1 MIGIIANPSSGKD
14 IRRLIANAT
23 CFDNMEKVNIIQR
36 IMVVFN
42 RMSDAQILFMDDAY
56 GMMYKAQENVR
67 RLMKVEVNTDLLP
80 FRPMLDQT
88 DSAKAAGMLK
98 DLGAKCIIVLGG
110 DGTNRMVAKECGDVP
125 LIPLSTG
132 TNNVFPYMIE
142 GTVAGLAALVAEND
156 QDGSVLRVN
165 RRKKLNVYK
174 NGELVDIALID
185 VCVTNDTFVAS
196 RAVWNVDSIQ
206 ELFVTVAKPDSIG
219 MSAIVGSYTAID
231 ELAPEGYYM
240 QCGTPAKAR
249 TMAAIAPGLLHP
261 VNIRDGRKMSFG
273 ERIRVDTR
281 AGMLALD
288 GEREVEFLQKDVV
301 EIELSAEGPYVVDVP
316 ATLCCAANNGLFI
329 LPLAEEG
336 QNT

>member
-36 IMVVFN
+36 IMVVFH

-56 GMMYKAQENVR
+56 GMMYKAQENIR

-98 DLGAKCIIVLGG
+98 EMGAKCIIVLGG

-156 QDGSVLRVN
+156 HDGSVLKAN
-165 RRKKLNVYK
+165 RRKKLNIYK

-185 VCVTNDTFVAS
+185 VCVTNDTYVAS
-196 RAVWNVDSIQ
+196 RAVWDVDSIQ
-206 ELFVTVAKPDSIG
+206 ELYVTVAKPDSIG
-219 MSAIVGSYTAID
+219 MSAIAGSYTAIT
-231 ELAPEGYYM
+231 ELQPEGFYLR
-240 QCGTPAKAR
+240 CGKPAEAR
-249 TMAAIAPGLLHP
+249 TIAAIAPGFLRP
-261 VNIRDGRKMSFG
+261 VNIRESGRMQPG
-273 ERIRVDTR
+273 ERIRLTTT

-288 GEREVEFLQKDVV
+288 GEREVEFRPKDVV
-301 EIELSAEGPYVVDVP
+301 EIELTLDGPYVVDVP
-316 ATLCCAANNGLFI
+316 ATLNCAADNGLFR
-329 LPLAEEG
+329 LPLE
-336 QNT
+336 

>member
-56 GMMYKAQENVR
+56 GMMYKAQENIR

-88 DSAKAAGMLK
+88 DSAKAAGMLR
-98 DLGAKCIIVLGG
+98 DMGAKCIIVLGG

-156 QDGSVLRVN
+156 QNGSVLKTN
-165 RRKKLNVYK
+165 RRKKLNIYK
-174 NGELVDIALID
+174 NGELVDTALID
-185 VCVTNDTFVAS
+185 VCVTNDTYVAS
-196 RAVWNVDSIQ
+196 RAVWDVDSIQ
-206 ELFVTVAKPDSIG
+206 ELYVTVAKPDSIG
-219 MSAIVGSYTAID
+219 MSAIAGSYTAIT
-231 ELAPEGYYM
+231 ELQPEGFYLR
-240 QCGTPAKAR
+240 CGEPAEAR
-249 TMAAIAPGLLHP
+249 TMAAIAPGLLRP
-261 VNIRDGRKMSFG
+261 VNIRESGRMQPG
-273 ERIRVDTR
+273 ERIRLTTT

-288 GEREVEFLQKDVV
+288 GEREVEFRPKDVV
-301 EIELSAEGPYVVDVP
+301 EIELSLEGPYVVDVP
-316 ATLCCAANNGLFI
+316 ATLNCAADNGLFR
-329 LPLAEEG
+329 LPLE
-336 QNT
+336 

>member
-56 GMMYKAQENVR
+56 GMMYKAQENIR

-88 DSAKAAGMLK
+88 DSAKAAGMLR
-98 DLGAKCIIVLGG
+98 DMGAKCIIVLGG

-156 QDGSVLRVN
+156 LDGSVLKTN
-165 RRKKLNVYK
+165 RRKKLNIYK
-174 NGELVDIALID
+174 NGELVDTALID
-185 VCVTNDTFVAS
+185 VCVTNDTYVAS
-196 RAVWNVDSIQ
+196 RAVWDVDSIK
-206 ELFVTVAKPDSIG
+206 ELYVTVAKPDSIG
-219 MSAIVGSYTAID
+219 MSAIAGSYTAIT
-231 ELAPEGYYM
+231 ELQPEGFYLR
-240 QCGTPAKAR
+240 CGEPAEAR
-249 TMAAIAPGLLHP
+249 TMAAIAPGLLRP
-261 VNIRDGRKMSFG
+261 VNIRESGRMQPG
-273 ERIRVDTR
+273 ERIRLTTT

-288 GEREVEFLQKDVV
+288 GEREVEFRPKDVV
-301 EIELSAEGPYVVDVP
+301 EIELSLEGPYVVDVP
-316 ATLCCAANNGLFI
+316 ATLNCAADNGLFR
-329 LPLAEEG
+329 LPLE
-336 QNT
+336 

>member
-56 GMMYKAQENVR
+56 GMMYKAQENIR
-67 RLMKVEVNTDLLP
+67 RLMKVEVNTDLLT

-88 DSAKAAGMLK
+88 DSAKAAGMLR
-98 DLGAKCIIVLGG
+98 DMGAKCIIVLGG

-156 QDGSVLRVN
+156 QNGSVLKTN
-165 RRKKLNVYK
+165 RRKKLNIYK
-174 NGELVDIALID
+174 NGELVDTALID
-185 VCVTNDTFVAS
+185 VCVTNDTYVAS
-196 RAVWNVDSIQ
+196 RAVWDVDSIK
-206 ELFVTVAKPDSIG
+206 ELYVTVAKPDSIG
-219 MSAIVGSYTAID
+219 MSAIAGSYTAIT
-231 ELAPEGYYM
+231 ELQPEGFYLR
-240 QCGTPAKAR
+240 CGEPAEAR
-249 TMAAIAPGLLHP
+249 TMAAIAPGLLRP
-261 VNIRDGRKMSFG
+261 VNIRESGRMQPG
-273 ERIRVDTR
+273 ERIRLTTT

-288 GEREVEFLQKDVV
+288 GEREVEFRPKDVV
-301 EIELSAEGPYVVDVP
+301 EIELSLEGPYVVDVP
-316 ATLCCAANNGLFI
+316 ATLNCAADNGLFR
-329 LPLAEEG
+329 LPLE
-336 QNT
+336 

>member
-56 GMMYKAQENVR
+56 GMMYKAQENIR

-98 DLGAKCIIVLGG
+98 EMGAKCIIVLGG

-132 TNNVFPYMIE
+132 TNNVFPYMVE

-156 QDGSVLRVN
+156 RDGSVLKAN
-165 RRKKLNVYK
+165 RRKKLNIYK

-185 VCVTNDTFVAS
+185 VCVTNDTYVAS
-196 RAVWNVDSIQ
+196 RAVWDVDSIQ
-206 ELFVTVAKPDSIG
+206 ELYVTVAKPDSIG
-219 MSAIVGSYTAID
+219 MSAIAGSYTAIT
-231 ELAPEGYYM
+231 ELQQEGFYLR
-240 QCGTPAKAR
+240 CGEPAEAR
-249 TMAAIAPGLLHP
+249 TMAAIAPGLLRP
-261 VNIRDGRKMSFG
+261 VNIRESGRMQPG
-273 ERIRVDTR
+273 ERIRLTTT

-288 GEREVEFLQKDVV
+288 GEREVEFRPKDVV
-301 EIELSAEGPYVVDVP
+301 EIELSLEGPYVVDVP
-316 ATLCCAANNGLFI
+316 ATLNCAADNGLFR
-329 LPLAEEG
+329 LPLE
-336 QNT
+336 